1 MNILILQASDNQR
14 CGSRMGGL

>member
-1 MNILILQASDNQR
+1 MNILMLQASDNQR